1 MEDENKAKKIINR
14 TIIIIIIAL
23 ALVIGIIIYKNI
35 QIKINNDRFTTY
47 IKNNNYKKDENGIY
61 TKTTTSGNE
70 STTYQAIIDQYLL
83 TKEKKTSMKIK
94 VNDWF

>member
-35 QIKINNDRFTTY
+35 QIKINKR
-47 IKNNNYKKDENGIY
+47 
-61 TKTTTSGNE
+61 
-70 STTYQAIIDQYLL
+70 
-83 TKEKKTSMKIK
+83 
-94 VNDWF
+94 